1 MNKEKNMS
9 NKRVVNDNNKSLC
22 FKKFESLWS
31 LGPKVQ
37 KTKMWG
43 NSEEEP
49 LWESSQTVLR
59 FQDAMWLKIKFKK
72 KSKKGH
78 RYKKEKT

>member
-37 KTKMWG
+37 KTKDVG
-43 NSEEEP
+43 KLRRRAFVRVITNSTEI
-49 LWESSQTVLR
+49 SRCNVAQN
-59 FQDAMWLKIKFKK
+59 
-72 KSKKGH
+72 
-78 RYKKEKT
+78 